1 MYVTNECKNIG
12 LIAGIVTATDI
23 KISESNQE
31 LKNEIKKL
39 LEEKQKEENIDK
51 ELLTSVRKMLK
62 NGGYKP
68 SGRNKPASEYLL
80 RTVSEGNFPFINNV
94 VDINNYFSILW
105 GLPISTLDLN
115 KTGDNVILKIGS
127 QDEKY
132 IFNKSGQ
139 ELDLKGLITV
149 CDSNK
154 KPIGTPVKDSMFGKT
169 TENTSDIIVIIYA
182 PSDKLDELKVE
193 KMCMKYAEK
202 LRKYTTA
209 SETATFTV

>member
-1 MYVTNECKNIG
+1 MYVVNNCKNIG
-12 LIAGIVTATDI
+12 LIAGIITASGI
-23 KISESNQE
+23 KIAESDDN
-31 LKNEIKKL
+31 LKSEIKQLVK
-39 LEEKQKEENIDK
+39 EKQKEENIDR

-80 RTVSEGNFPFINNV
+80 RTVSEDNFPFINNV

-105 GLPISTLDLN
+105 ELPISTLDLN
-115 KTGDNVILKIGS
+115 QTGDNIVIKVGLQG
-127 QDEKY
+127 EKY

-149 CDSNK
+149 CNSK
-154 KPIGTPVKDSMFGKT
+154 EEPLGTPVKDSMLGKT
-169 TENTSDIIVIIYA
+169 TENTSDIVVVIYVPVGKI
-182 PSDKLDELKVE
+182 DELQVE

-202 LRKYTTA
+202 LRKFTTA
-209 SETATFTV
+209 TETATFTV